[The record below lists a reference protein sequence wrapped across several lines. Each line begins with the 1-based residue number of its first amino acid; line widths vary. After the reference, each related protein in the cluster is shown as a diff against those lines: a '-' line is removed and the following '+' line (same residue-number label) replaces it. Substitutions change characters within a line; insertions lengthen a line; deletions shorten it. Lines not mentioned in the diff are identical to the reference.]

1 MDIKD
6 KFKKY
11 FSNSIDIMQK
21 YNIDTSCIED
31 DLNRIDNFKVTTPI
45 IGGFS
50 SGKSSMINAI
60 LEKNLLS
67 VNITPET
74 AIPTEIS
81 YGDDKVTLINGENK
95 KLISIDEFKDLDLS
109 IKDVNLVKIQY
120 KNDFLNKIKDVVI
133 VDMPGFDSG
142 IELHNKAI
150 NEYLPKSLAYIITF
164 SADDPTLKESIVNF
178 LKELNLYNV
187 PVYIIITKCDKVP
200 VKQLENEIK
209 PHIKEC
215 VQNLLNIDNV
225 KIACV
230 KSKKDR
236 TTKEVEEF
244 LLEIQQKSS
253 YIFEKEYSNKIKK
266 HLNLVEKYIKD
277 RLKNNDLSIDELEE
291 KQKELEEKVE
301 KIKQKLS
308 KERSN
313 FDIQIEKCI
322 KSIERKIESDLS
334 AASPALETA
343 ILNENDINDKVN
355 MIIRKAVTTGIK
367 TEFEPKLQKYLRHV
381 AEIID
386 INAMVDTTL
395 EINQLEVATENMVK
409 DIVLK
414 AIPVVI
420 ATIGGVLAGPIG
432 AIVGGALSVIVE
444 SIFGQRQED
453 KKRSLARQKIQEAI
467 PQISSQAIEQVEKE
481 LRLYIKGVDEEIQ
494 SDLDKQIQITNKA
507 IDDIKI
513 EINNKEIEKE
523 RKIKDLNADLK
534 EVGDILNELSY

>member
-120 KNDFLNKIKDVVI
+120 KNNFLNKIKDVVI

-209 PHIKEC
+209 PHIKKS

-322 KSIERKIESDLS
+322 KSIKRKIESDLS

-523 RKIKDLNADLK
+523 RKIKDLNTDLK

>member
-11 FSNSIDIMQK
+11 FSDSIDIMQK

-45 IGGFS
+45 IGGFN

-81 YGDDKVTLINGENK
+81 YGDDKVALINGGNK

-209 PHIKEC
+209 PHIKKS

-236 TTKEVEEF
+236 NTKEVEEF

-367 TEFEPKLQKYLRHV
+367 TEFEPKLQKYLRNV

-481 LRLYIKGVDEEIQ
+481 LRLYIKGIDEEIQ

-523 RKIKDLNADLK
+523 RKIKDLNTDLK

>member
-6 KFKKY
+6 KLKKY
-11 FSNSIDIMQK
+11 FSSSIDIMQK
-21 YNIDTSCIED
+21 YNMDTSCIKED
-31 DLNRIDNFKVTTPI
+31 LTEIDNFKVTTPI

-67 VNITPET
+67 VNITPQT
-74 AIPTEIS
+74 AIPTEIF
-81 YGDDKVTLINGENK
+81 YGDDKVTLINEENK
-95 KLISIDEFKDLDLS
+95 KSINIDEFKSLDLS

-120 KNDFLNKIKDVVI
+120 KNEFLNKIRDVVI

-187 PVYIIITKCDKVP
+187 PVYIVITKCDKVP
-200 VKQLENEIK
+200 VNQLENEIK
-209 PHIKEC
+209 PHIKKS
-215 VQNLLNIDNV
+215 VQDLLNIDNV

-236 TTKEVEEF
+236 NTKGVEEF

-266 HLNLVEKYIKD
+266 YLNLVEKYIKD

-308 KERSN
+308 QERSN

-343 ILNENDINDKVN
+343 ILNENDISDKVN
-355 MIIRKAVTTGIK
+355 MIIRKAVITGIK
-367 TEFEPKLQKYLRHV
+367 TEFEPKLQKYLRNV
-381 AEIID
+381 AKIID

-414 AIPVVI
+414 AIPVII

-432 AIVGGALSVIVE
+432 AIVGAALSVIVDG
-444 SIFGQRQED
+444 IFSQRQEE

-481 LRLYIKGVDEEIQ
+481 LKLYIKGINEEIQ
-494 SDLDKQIQITNKA
+494 LDLDKQIQITNKA

-513 EINNKEIEKE
+513 EINNKEVEKE
-523 RKIKDLNADLK
+523 SKIKDLNADLK

>member
-150 NEYLPKSLAYIITF
+150 NGYLPKSLAYIITF
-164 SADDPTLKESIVNF
+164 SADAPTLKESIVNF

-209 PHIKEC
+209 PHIKKS

-322 KSIERKIESDLS
+322 KSIKRKIESDLS

-523 RKIKDLNADLK
+523 RKIKDLNTDLK

>member
-523 RKIKDLNADLK
+523 HKIKDLNTDLK